1 MCVCVQGG
9 AGCKGY
15 SKQTSLSRPVVPPP
29 TKAQLRVPVHP
40 QSIWLGRRR
49 MSCPVSTLTKRV
61 HETWLQGKVAGNRAF
76 CIQPQVF
83 LDRTEPTASLH
94 LVSSGTYSGIYHYAF
109 SLYCTRQGKQ
119 SWFGVVREMHAIW
132 GITRILQITPWL
144 YKLPYF
150 TKHHQNHFFSRNSD
164 SYLFKSMVA
173 ERSKRQTEFQSSE
186 TVSKIRV
193 IWAAFLPHITPLFFT
208 PYLSKS
214 RLSCLFK
221 PWIS

>member
-1 MCVCVQGG
+1 M
-9 AGCKGY
+9 
-15 SKQTSLSRPVVPPP
+15 P
-29 TKAQLRVPVHP
+29 
-40 QSIWLGRRR
+40 
-49 MSCPVSTLTKRV
+49 CPVSTLTKRV
-61 HETWLQGKVAGNRAF
+61 HEAWLQGKVAGNRAF

-83 LDRTEPTASLH
+83 LDRTEPTASLR

-150 TKHHQNHFFSRNSD
+150 TKHHQNHLFSRNSD

-173 ERSKRQTEFQSSE
+173 ERSKRQTEFQSPE
-186 TVSKIRV
+186 TVLKSGLFGQLS
-193 IWAAFLPHITPLFFT
+193 FLTSLLCSLLHICPN
-208 PYLSKS
+208 PGYLVCSSHEFHK
-214 RLSCLFK
+214 CLWHFSWPMPVK
-221 PWIS
+221 